1 MVLRLPSRGEVCGL
15 CFSVEDCDPA
25 EVLSACSEDVAML
38 KSLVSCRMWSGD
50 VRVSCNMLG
59 WAGLRLIGLGLH
71 MPLEQR
77 ELLLLLN
84 QLSWT
89 CTTQQ
94 HQQQQEQQ
102 EQENEAKGASTELN

>member
-1 MVLRLPSRGEVCGL
+1 MLLRGGLGPCRSAERVQRRCGYVEVARVLQ
-15 CFSVEDCDPA
+15 
-25 EVLSACSEDVAML
+25 DV
-38 KSLVSCRMWSGD
+38 SGD

-59 WAGLRLIGLGLH
+59 WSELRLIGLGLH

-102 EQENEAKGASTELN
+102 EQRERGKRSIN